1 VRLCGLAKALVGT
14 ALVGTA
20 LVETALV
27 ETALV
32 ETALVDDLEPL
43 KHISTPRHPRW
54 MGATG

>member
-1 VRLCGLAKALVGT
+1 MRLCGLAKALVGT
-14 ALVGTA
+14 D
-20 LVETALV
+20 LV